1 MFTHP
6 STNRHLPKSLLF
18 ISMCCSLL
26 FCPPALGQK
35 KQPDKRKVPPVFQ
48 PPQVNPNLPH
58 VLIIGDSISMGY
70 TLPARAALKNSANL
84 WRPPTNCG
92 PTTRG
97 LEQIDKWLG
106 DRKWDVIHFNF
117 GLHDLKYIDDKGR
130 LVPVDKGHQQVPIE
144 KYTENLEK
152 LILRLKK
159 TNAKLIWRN
168 TTPVPEGS
176 RGRITGDEVKY
187 NKAAK
192 KLMLKH
198 KIQIHDLYTFAL
210 KKQSEIQRKKD
221 VHYTP
226 KGSKV
231 LAEEVARVITMA
243 LQPDKKE
250 D

>member
-1 MFTHP
+1 M
-6 STNRHLPKSLLF
+6 STAIKHHRHVTNSLLF
-18 ISMCCSLL
+18 ISICCSLM
-26 FCPPALGQK
+26 FCSPALGQNK
-35 KQPDKRKVPPVFQ
+35 KSDKRKVPPVFQ
-48 PPQVNPNLPH
+48 PPQVNPDLPH
-58 VLIIGDSISMGY
+58 VLIIGDSISIGY
-70 TLPARAALKNSANL
+70 TLPTRTALKNTANL

-130 LVPVDKGHQQVPIE
+130 LVPVDKGHQQVPID

-159 TNAKLIWRN
+159 TNATLIWRN
-168 TTPVPEGS
+168 TTPIPEGS
-176 RGRITGDEVKY
+176 RGRVTGDEIKY
-187 NKAAK
+187 NNAAK

-210 KKQSEIQRKKD
+210 KKQSKIQRKKD

-226 KGSKV
+226 DGSKV
-231 LAEEVARVITMA
+231 LAAEVARVITRA
-243 LQPDKKE
+243 LKPAEKKN
-250 D
+250 